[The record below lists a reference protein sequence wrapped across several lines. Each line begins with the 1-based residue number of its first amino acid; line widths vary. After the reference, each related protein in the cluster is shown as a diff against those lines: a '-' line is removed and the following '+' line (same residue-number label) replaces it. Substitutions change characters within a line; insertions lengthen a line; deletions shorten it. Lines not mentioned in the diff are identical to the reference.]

1 MLRTTQMVI
10 FYGHKIKKISF
21 ENLNFGGAQGGRL
34 HTQRQVA
41 IFEVS
46 RVKNCNS
53 RLCTNPLG
61 SAHHTEEMGETNIY
75 YVKHASHRLDGPFVW
90 SGYLKK

>member
-1 MLRTTQMVI
+1 MVD
-10 FYGHKIKKISF
+10 YVIKK
-21 ENLNFGGAQGGRL
+21 
-34 HTQRQVA
+34 QVA

-61 SAHHTEEMGETNIY
+61 SAHHT
-75 YVKHASHRLDGPFVW
+75 
-90 SGYLKK
+90 KKNGRNP